1 MRWLLPLVTLLLA
14 VAVDLTLGEPP
25 NAVHPVVWMGRAVT
39 ACERVAPS
47 HGRIAPFVAGALMA
61 LGIPALFAT
70 AAVLV
75 ESSLREHVLLG
86 VVVDAVLFKT
96 TFALRALGRAA
107 RILRDAVQQGRI
119 DEARAGLRA
128 LCSRDPSALEAPAL
142 VAATIESVAENA
154 SDSFVAPLFWFAL
167 LGLPGAVFYRA
178 ANTLDAM
185 IGYHGKYE
193 WLGKTAARLDD
204 ALNFLPARITAGLV
218 LAAAWL
224 QRRDARRGARVLVR
238 DGARTESPNAG
249 RPMAAMAGVL
259 GVELE
264 KQGHYTLGDPIEP
277 LAPAQI
283 DVAWRLIGL
292 AAALAVLLTAV
303 TMEARIAAVG

>member
-14 VAVDLTLGEPP
+14 VGVDLTLGEPP
-25 NAVHPVVWMGRAVT
+25 NVAHPVVWMGCAVT

-47 HGRIAPFVAGALMA
+47 QGRIAPIVAGALMA
-61 LGIPALFAT
+61 LGIPALFAY
-70 AAVLV
+70 AAALA
-75 ESSLREHVLLG
+75 EWSLRKHLLLG
-86 VVVDAVLFKT
+86 VVVGAALFKT

-107 RILRDAVQQGRI
+107 RVVRDTVKQGRI

-128 LCSRDPSALEAPAL
+128 LCSRDPSSLEAPAL

-204 ALNFLPARITAGLV
+204 ALNFLPARITAGLL

-224 QRRDARRGARVLVR
+224 QRCDVRRGARILVR

-264 KQGHYTLGDPIEP
+264 KRGHYTLGDPIEP

-283 DVAWRLIGL
+283 DVAWRLTRL
-292 AAALAVLLTAV
+292 AAALAVLLTAGIL
-303 TMEARIAAVG
+303 EARLVAVG